1 MQYSQ
6 TGSTFIGSKNN
17 QSTSGNNEFLLK
29 GTVLHIENGRLI
41 QPLKV
46 NQPSTSGKEDELS
59 QDEEEKFYK
68 KVFKTSLN

>member
-1 MQYSQ
+1 M
-6 TGSTFIGSKNN
+6 
-17 QSTSGNNEFLLK
+17 
-29 GTVLHIENGRLI
+29 HIENGRLI